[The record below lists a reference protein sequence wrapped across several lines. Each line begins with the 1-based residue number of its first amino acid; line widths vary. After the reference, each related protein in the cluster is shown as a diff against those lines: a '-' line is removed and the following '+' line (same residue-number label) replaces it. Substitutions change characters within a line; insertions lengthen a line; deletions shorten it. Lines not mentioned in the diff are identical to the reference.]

1 MTNPGWGGAA
11 SEGTPPPQ
19 PRCVRH
25 PDRPTAL
32 SCTRCGR
39 PACPDCLR
47 SASVGHQCVD
57 CVAAGRR
64 DTPQARTVAGAPLRS
79 ELPTPIVTYALIAL
93 NVVIFAVTALQ
104 AGSLMDNGA
113 GRINLRTGVATF
125 DSPLFGWLV
134 LDAQAVAQ
142 GEWFRVL
149 GSGFLHFGLIHLAV
163 NMFALW
169 VLGRDTEIVLGRSR
183 YLAVYLISLLGGSAS
198 ALMFESP
205 HAFTAGASGAIFG
218 IMGAQAVLL
227 LRMRRSPGPILAV
240 IALNVVIS
248 VTVPGISLWGHL
260 GGLVAG
266 AAATAALVYAP
277 VGDRTPASV
286 ARARQLGWA
295 GLGAVAV
302 LVVGIIALRV
312 VGLRDQLGVV

>member
-57 CVAAGRR
+57 CVAAGQR
-64 DTPQARTVAGAPLRS
+64 DVRPARTVAGAPLRS
-79 ELPTPIVTYALIAL
+79 QLPTPVVTYALIAL
-93 NVVIFAVTALQ
+93 NVLIFAITAIQ
-104 AGSLMDNGA
+104 AKSLMDNGS
-113 GRINLRTGVATF
+113 GFINLRTGAATF
-125 DSPLFGWLV
+125 DSPVFGAMV
-134 LDAQAVAQ
+134 LDPVAVAQ
-142 GEWFRVL
+142 GEWFRVI

-183 YLAVYLISLLGGSAS
+183 YLAVYLTALLGGSAS
-198 ALMFESP
+198 ALMFESLG
-205 HAFTAGASGAIFG
+205 AFTAGASGAIFG

-227 LRMRRSPGPILAV
+227 VRMRRSPGPILAV
-240 IALNVVIS
+240 IGLNVVIS

-277 VGDRTPASV
+277 VGQRTPADV
-286 ARARQLGWA
+286 ARSRQLGWA
-295 GLGAVAV
+295 GLAAVAV
-302 LVVGIIALRV
+302 LVAGVLVLRV
-312 VGLRDQLGVV
+312 VGLRDQLGLA